1 MTIVSEQVSGQTV
14 GILHPGATG
23 AAVAAACVADT
34 IWCSYERS
42 SATADRAASAGLTA
56 VPTLDE
62 LVERSSVILSVC
74 PPASA
79 VNVADAVA
87 ALGFNGVYVDA
98 NAVAPQT
105 ARKIDD
111 RFESFVDAGII
122 GLPPTRA
129 GMARLYLSD
138 AKANEVAALWAGSM
152 LDARVI
158 DGGAGAAS
166 ALKLAFATW
175 TKASAAMLVTV
186 RAFAASEEVEE
197 ALLAEWAISQP
208 GTAERSE
215 ATAPGVAPKAWRFVG
230 EMAEIGAA
238 MAAHDLPTGFA
249 TAAGDVYARLAEF
262 KDRPNVSIEE
272 IVDRLRT

>member
-1 MTIVSEQVSGQTV
+1 MTIGSERFSEQTV
-14 GILHPGATG
+14 GILHPGAMG

-34 IWCSYERS
+34 IWCSDGRS
-42 SATADRAASAGLTA
+42 AATADRAASADLTA
-56 VPTLDE
+56 VQTLDE

-79 VNVADAVA
+79 VDVADSVA
-87 ALGFNGVYVDA
+87 ALGFDGIYVDA
-98 NAVAPQT
+98 NAIAPET

-122 GLPPTRA
+122 GLPPTKA
-129 GMARLYLSD
+129 GMTRLYLSG

-158 DGGAGAAS
+158 EGGAGAAS

-186 RAFAASEEVEE
+186 RAFAASEAVEE

-215 ATAPGVAPKAWRFVG
+215 ATAPGVAPKAWRFEG
-230 EMAEIGAA
+230 EMAEIAAA

-262 KDRPNVSIEE
+262 KDRPGVTIEE
-272 IVDRLRT
+272 VVDRLLT